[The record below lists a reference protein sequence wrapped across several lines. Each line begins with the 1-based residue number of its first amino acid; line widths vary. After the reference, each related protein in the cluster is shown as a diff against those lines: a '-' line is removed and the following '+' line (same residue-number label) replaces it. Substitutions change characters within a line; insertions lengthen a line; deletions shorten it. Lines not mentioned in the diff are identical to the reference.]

1 MEKFFFVFFFLCAV
15 IEQLAWA
22 DILKLLGNQKAMF
35 LKSPGLPEVG

>member
-1 MEKFFFVFFFLCAV
+1 MEKFFFVFFLYAV

-22 DILKLLGNQKAMF
+22 DKLLGNQKAMF